1 MAWYSVCSIPIG
13 LSISLEQANSSSLP
27 PDERDVPSS
36 NGGCHWLGIERILTS
51 GGKHS
56 AYDAMGAISD
66 LVQKSDGRIV
76 IMAGAG
82 IDAHNVRAI
91 VSQTGVQ
98 EIHVRNAVSTIRQV
112 GQRTGALFTAPLS
125 VVHPAA
131 VRNLLAIIQFAK

>member
-1 MAWYSVCSIPIG
+1 
-13 LSISLEQANSSSLP
+13 
-27 PDERDVPSS
+27 
-36 NGGCHWLGIERILTS
+36 
-51 GGKHS
+51 
-56 AYDAMGAISD
+56 MGAISD